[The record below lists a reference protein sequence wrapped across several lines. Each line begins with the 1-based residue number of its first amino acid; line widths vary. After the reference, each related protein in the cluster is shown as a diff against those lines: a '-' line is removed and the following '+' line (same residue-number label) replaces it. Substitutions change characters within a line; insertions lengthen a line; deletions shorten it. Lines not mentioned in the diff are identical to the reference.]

1 MFEFI
6 RKRLSR
12 TILFALA
19 VSIATVM
26 IAMIYITVCRQER
39 DMVKEMLMSSEDIA
53 HTIYA
58 GIRYPMSVGYGEAVQ
73 RGLSDIREERKDVEV
88 FICDSEQR
96 ITYATHEDRINS
108 KIADFIPGK
117 TFLQALDESLKTGE
131 EPKEPFKEEVYGKRY
146 IISAHPILNHMECY
160 HCHGSSRK
168 VLGGMVVRKSAE
180 RGYKAIAAMRNYNIL
195 LSILGVCAITFLIY
209 IILSRLVRSPLMDFT
224 GKINELTAKIPE
236 GDYSMRIDIKR
247 PDEIGELIASFN
259 QMAET
264 LETKNNLLKIAHK
277 DLADANKELEAF
289 SYSVSHDLRA
299 PLRGIDGFSKI
310 LLDEYSEKLDAECR
324 HYLSRIRDN
333 TNRMSALIDDIL
345 TLSRAGRVELQ
356 LRPVRF
362 GDLVKAVFKDF
373 KEEIES
379 RSISIKTGDLPVIR
393 CDSTLMQIVF
403 SNLISNAIKFTRD
416 KEKPEIIIDFDEEK
430 DAIFVRDNGIGF
442 DMQYHDKIFGVF
454 QRLHLPE
461 EYGGTGVGLAI
472 VKRIVERHHG
482 EVWAESGPDKGATFF
497 IKLPEG

>member
-1 MFEFI
+1 
-6 RKRLSR
+6 
-12 TILFALA
+12 
-19 VSIATVM
+19 M

-39 DMVKEMLMSSEDIA
+39 NMVEEILMASEDIA

-58 GIRYPMSVGYGEAVQ
+58 GIKHSMSVGDSVGVQ
-73 RGLSDIREERKDVEV
+73 RQLLDIREQREDVEV
-88 FICDSEQR
+88 YICDPDKKV
-96 ITYATHEDRINS
+96 TFATSKDRVNS
-108 KIADFIPGK
+108 KIPDFISNED
-117 TFLQALDESLKTGE
+117 FLVVLDNALKIGE
-131 EPKEPFKEEVYGKRY
+131 ETKKPFEEEVYGRRY
-146 IISAHPILNHMECY
+146 IITVHPILNHMECY

-180 RGYKAIAAMRNYNIL
+180 RGYEAIATMRNYNIL
-195 LSILGVCAITFLIY
+195 LSIGGISAITFLIY
-209 IILSRLVRSPLMDFT
+209 IILLRLVKQPLVEFT
-224 GKINELTAKIPE
+224 SKIKELTARIPE

-264 LETKNNLLKIAHK
+264 LEGKNNLLRIAHK
-277 DLADANKELEAF
+277 ELADANKELEAF
-289 SYSVSHDLRA
+289 AYSVSHDLRA

-310 LLDEYSEKLDAECR
+310 LLDEYSEKLDTECR

-393 CDSTLMQIVF
+393 CDSTLMQTVF

-416 KEKPEIIIDFDEEK
+416 KEKPEIIIGFNEEK
-430 DAIFVRDNGIGF
+430 DAIFVSDNGIGF

-482 EVWAESGPDKGATFF
+482 KVWAESGPDKGATFF
-497 IKLPEG
+497 VKLPKT